1 MIEIL
6 LTIIGLNFFYSLPF
20 FLSLVL
26 NERQYWFVGLA
37 LYRCVCVCWI
47 CCCRQYYCFS
57 PLSFLFIFAH
67 SLIAQYL
74 FEFPLCNIF
83 LYSFVKRSCL
93 RLCAA
98 IAFWLCPYAS
108 ACISFFFSHHIL
120 FICFVCRVWV
130 YVCVR
135 VAEKSSC
142 KHIWR
147 VRHSVEF
154 SSYYRC
160 HCYMNGWYRKHD
172 IIFHQNEI
180 NILQGMPIVSIVC
193 VCSQPIYSEN
203 EPLLMLPFTNP
214 TNRKMW
220 FVGLVNWWL
229 VTVVSVTFEYE
240 RYDILQYY
248 S

>member
-37 LYRCVCVCWI
+37 SYRRVCVCWI

-108 ACISFFFSHHIL
+108 ACISFFF
-120 FICFVCRVWV
+120 R
-130 YVCVR
+130 
-135 VAEKSSC
+135 
-142 KHIWR
+142 
-147 VRHSVEF
+147 
-154 SSYYRC
+154 
-160 HCYMNGWYRKHD
+160 
-172 IIFHQNEI
+172 IIFYSY
-180 NILQGMPIVSIVC
+180 VSCVVC
-193 VCSQPIYSEN
+193 GCMCVWEW
-203 EPLLMLPFTNP
+203 LKNP
-214 TNRKMW
+214 
-220 FVGLVNWWL
+220 
-229 VTVVSVTFEYE
+229 VVSTFGAFVILSNSAAITDVIVIWMA
-240 RYDILQYY
+240 DIENTT
-248 S
+248 